1 MIQSILEYNFM
12 QNALMAA
19 FVASLISGIIGT
31 IIVEKQLVSMSGGI
45 AHASF
50 GGIGLGY
57 FLGFEPII
65 GGLIVATG
73 ASLTVGQI
81 QRRTNTK
88 ADTVISMFWSAGMAI
103 GILLIALTP
112 GYPPDMTSYL
122 FGDILTVNDT
132 YLSIMA
138 VLAIL
143 MFGVVFLY
151 FNYFKLYLFDEEY
164 AKIMGIKVGVLET
177 ALYIMIAFSIVVL
190 IKVVGIILAL
200 ALLTL
205 PTATAKLFTYSLSK
219 IMMLATA
226 FGILYSLTGLTLS
239 YYWDI
244 PSGASIILVSI
255 GVYGILAGAR
265 SLFRNR
271 RPAMKSQD

>member
-1 MIQSILEYNFM
+1 MIDSILTYNFM

-19 FVASLISGIIGT
+19 VVASFICGIIGT

-57 FLGFEPII
+57 LLDFEPII
-65 GGLIVATG
+65 GGLLVATG
-73 ASLTVGQI
+73 ASLAVGQI
-81 QRRTNTK
+81 QRRTKTK
-88 ADTVISMFWSAGMAI
+88 ADTVISMFWSAGMAL
-103 GILLIALTP
+103 GILFIALTP

-132 YLSIMA
+132 YLYIMFA
-138 VLAIL
+138 LALL
-143 MFGVVFLY
+143 MGVVVYLF

-164 AKIMGIKVGVLET
+164 AKILGINVLMLEKV
-177 ALYIMIAFSIVVL
+177 LYVMIALSIVVL

-200 ALLTL
+200 ALLTI
-205 PTATAKLFTYSLSK
+205 PTATAKLYLRDLRS
-219 IMMLATA
+219 IMGMATL
-226 FGILYSLTGLTLS
+226 FSILYSISGLTIS
-239 YYWDI
+239 YFLDI

-255 GVYGILAGAR
+255 LVYGILALVKR
-265 SLFRNR
+265 F
-271 RPAMKSQD
+271 

>member
-1 MIQSILEYNFM
+1 MLQSILTYSFM
-12 QNALMAA
+12 QNAVMAA
-19 FVASLISGIIGT
+19 IVASLISGIIGT

-57 FLGFEPII
+57 FLGIEPII
-65 GGLIVATG
+65 GGLLVATT

-81 QRRTNTK
+81 QRKTRIK
-88 ADTVISMFWSAGMAI
+88 ADTIVSMFWSAGMAM

-132 YLSIMA
+132 YLTIMTGLA
-138 VLAIL
+138 VL
-143 MFGVVFLY
+143 MFAVVFLL
-151 FNYFKLYLFDEEY
+151 FNYFKLYLFDEAY
-164 AKIMGIKVGVLET
+164 AKIIGINVTALET
-177 ALYIMIAFSIVVL
+177 VLYVMIAFSIVVL

-200 ALLTL
+200 ALLTI
-205 PTATAKLFTYSLSK
+205 PTATAKLFTFSLSR
-219 IMMLATA
+219 IMLLATL
-226 FGILYSLTGLTLS
+226 FGSLYSLAGLTLS
-239 YYWDI
+239 YYGNI

-255 GVYGILAGAR
+255 AVYGILAGAKKLR
-265 SLFRNR
+265 SK
-271 RPAMKSQD
+271 P

>member
-1 MIQSILEYNFM
+1 MIDSILNYSFM

-19 FVASLISGIIGT
+19 VVASFICGIIGT
-31 IIVEKQLVSMSGGI
+31 VIVEKQLVSMSGGI

-57 FLGFEPII
+57 FLGIEPII
-65 GGLIVATG
+65 GGLLVATG

-81 QRRTNTK
+81 QRRSRTK
-88 ADTVISMFWSAGMAI
+88 ADTVISMFWAAGMAV
-103 GILLIALTP
+103 GILFIALTP

-132 YLSIMA
+132 YLLIM
-138 VLAIL
+138 VILAALMIL
-143 MFGVVFLY
+143 TVYLF

-164 AKIMGIKVGVLET
+164 AKIIGINVQRLET
-177 ALYIMIAFSIVVL
+177 FLYIMIAFSIVVL

-200 ALLTL
+200 ALLTV
-205 PTATAKLFTYSLSK
+205 PTATAKLFSKTLSR
-219 IMMLATA
+219 IMVLAMG
-226 FGILYSLTGLTLS
+226 FSILYSLAGLAIS
-239 YYWDI
+239 YYLDI

-255 GVYGILAGAR
+255 GVYAIMSGL
-265 SLFRNR
+265 R
-271 RPAMKSQD
+271 RIPR